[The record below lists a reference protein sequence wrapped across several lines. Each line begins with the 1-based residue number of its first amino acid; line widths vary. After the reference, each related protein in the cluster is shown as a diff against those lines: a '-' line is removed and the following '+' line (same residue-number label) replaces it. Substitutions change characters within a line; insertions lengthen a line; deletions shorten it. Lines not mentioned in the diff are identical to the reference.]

1 MQVTTALRSPR
12 QSEQHF
18 NSEPFD
24 FRFNQAP
31 NERLFTALCAAY
43 AAFGGVAWGEDLSRL
58 MADRKPGLIKPSLAR
73 LIANEDLFYFQWR
86 GAKWIPMVQ
95 FHLGDLSINGSVRRV
110 RRELGDHRDGWETAS
125 WFVCPNDWLS
135 GQRPVDLVDR
145 DVHAVIQAA
154 RADRFVAG
162 G

>member
-1 MQVTTALRSPR
+1 MEAMQITTPVASSRPSKR
-12 QSEQHF
+12 QFVAEA
-18 NSEPFD
+18 FD

-31 NERLFTALCAAY
+31 NERLFTALCEASADT
-43 AAFGGVAWGEDLSRL
+43 GGVACGDDLAPL
-58 MADRKPGLIKPSLAR
+58 MADYGPGVTNHRLAR

-95 FHLGDLSINGSVRRV
+95 FHLDDLSINNFIRKI
-110 RRELGDHRDGWETAS
+110 RRELGDDRDGWEAAS

-145 DVHAVIQAA
+145 DPDA
-154 RADRFVAG
+154 
-162 G
+162 

>member
-1 MQVTTALRSPR
+1 MQITISVTSCRPSKRHSDA
-12 QSEQHF
+12 
-18 NSEPFD
+18 EPFD

-31 NERLFTALCAAY
+31 NERLFTALCEAY
-43 AAFGGVAWGEDLSRL
+43 AATGGVACGDDLAPL
-58 MADRKPGLIKPSLAR
+58 MADYGPEATNHTLAR
-73 LIANEDLFYFQWR
+73 LIANKDLFYFQWQ

-95 FHLGDLSINGSVRRV
+95 FHLDDLSINNLIRQI
-110 RRELGDHRDGWETAS
+110 RRELGDHRDGWEAAS

-145 DVHAVIQAA
+145 DPDAVVQAA